1 MTARKSQITAG
12 WLILTG
18 FGLFIFNIILADN
31 GYASIFGT
39 WLSLPVVTW
48 IQMSGLCIVLTGLT
62 ILAASNARRNKWLA
76 VVGMLGAMTSFAAF
90 ILFVAIPV
98 FDIALGYH
106 GTTTFDS
113 LGFWVE
119 RWLVMLLIPSI
130 GLATAQ
136 VLIWS
141 AQMLLGRTRFQR

>member
-1 MTARKSQITAG
+1 MTARKSQITAS
-12 WLILTG
+12 WLVLTG
-18 FGLFIFNIILADN
+18 FGLFIFSIILADN

-39 WLSLPVVTW
+39 WQSLPVVTW
-48 IQMSGLCIVLTGLT
+48 IQVSGLSIVLIGLT
-62 ILAASNARRNKWLA
+62 VLAAGNARRNKWLA
-76 VVGMLGAMTSFAAF
+76 AVGMLGVMMSIAAF

-98 FDIALGYH
+98 FEIALGYH

-113 LGFWVE
+113 LGLWVE
-119 RWLVMLLIPSI
+119 RWLVMLLVPVI

-141 AQMLLGRTRFQR
+141 ARLLLGYSQLQR